1 MTQEEYNLLDIDFAH
16 CPGSHCGKANECFRH
31 VAYQMLANCTRDR
44 YMVTNPNV
52 ITGKPNCP
60 LFISNR
66 KERYA
71 WGISHIFDNV
81 RASDL
86 RGVRLSVMQCFGAA
100 TYYHVKEQLR
110 AITEE
115 EQQDV
120 RDAFTENSYDGQ
132 SIEFDR
138 YEEHYPVL
146 MRMKRYK

>member
-1 MTQEEYNLLDIDFAH
+1 M
-16 CPGSHCGKANECFRH
+16 
-31 VAYQMLANCTRDR
+31 
-44 YMVTNPNV
+44 
-52 ITGKPNCP
+52 
-60 LFISNR
+60 
-66 KERYA
+66 
-71 WGISHIFDNV
+71 

-120 RDAFTENSYDGQ
+120 RDAFTENGYDGQ